1 MKTHRNILIISL
13 IIGIISLPFLIVL
26 ENGKIYEIT
35 LALLTSS
42 IISFLL
48 ELPNYFSLKNDN
60 KSKLYASLYS
70 AKSHAYFLINNIEN
84 MKANNIELFD
94 KFYSQ
99 NINNINM
106 DLNIFETYDRDYYFL
121 KSKNE
126 QIFYLK
132 KNLRNSWQIINL
144 ASLKFS
150 ISFNELKMEKIQM
163 KKNEFI
169 FIPEV
174 ENEINLIL
182 ESCKNFMKAI
192 DDITSLVFTKKQLE
206 NWISDN
212 IVLKNNELNFKVT
225 KI

>member
-1 MKTHRNILIISL
+1 MKAHRNILIISF
-13 IIGIISLPFLIVL
+13 IIGIISLPFLIFIDK
-26 ENGKIYEIT
+26 GKIYEIM

-70 AKSHAYFLINNIEN
+70 AKCHTYFLINNIEN
-84 MKANNIELFD
+84 MKNDNISLFD

-99 NINNINM
+99 NINSINM
-106 DLNIFETYDRDYYFL
+106 DLNVLETYDKDYYFL
-121 KSKNE
+121 KNKNE
-126 QIFYLK
+126 QINYLK
-132 KNLRNSWQIINL
+132 RNLRSSWQNINL

-150 ISFNELKMEKIQM
+150 VSFAKLKMEKFQRHE
-163 KKNEFI
+163 NEMI
-169 FIPEV
+169 FISET

-182 ESCKNFMKAI
+182 ESCKKFIKAI

-206 NWISDN
+206 NWILDN
-212 IVLKNNELNFKVT
+212 IVLENNELNSKVT
-225 KI
+225 KL